1 MSFISRGRPLTHG
14 VESARRLADGASLST
29 VSGLIGAEA
38 PVGAVYGLLGYGFLR
53 FMEWQGRRFATLET
67 A

>member
-1 MSFISRGRPLTHG
+1 M
-14 VESARRLADGASLST
+14 
-29 VSGLIGAEA
+29 SGLIGAEA